1 MGEVIL
7 PDREDFAKSAK
18 KQTFLLALLVEN
30 PFIFPGLYDQNI
42 KLFNVN
48 EGLTIVSMTTQVCGF
63 FREIIFLEKKFK
75 LVEKKHQK
83 LKIREIFMKRL

>member
-1 MGEVIL
+1 M
-7 PDREDFAKSAK
+7 PDKEDFAKSAK

-30 PFIFPGLYDQNI
+30 PFIFPELYDQNI